1 MLEKE
6 LLINLTLEE
15 GYENYINFI
24 EAFKNIVE
32 DKEEIIGF
40 LRANLN
46 KDLLIK
52 ILNYNFNNTLA
63 SNKIIFNK
71 YREEIPNTLG
81 IDIEDLIKIP
91 NLEDIVNYTLDN
103 LEDFLK
109 EEEEELSLMLEPYSI
124 ESFTFNIISYYYKN
138 PFKEAINKT
147 IEYIRERIIDYSN
160 RIIELREDSNN
171 LYIEYKEKDLYSRK
185 ESREVYYREL
195 GKISHR
201 KKRLIDKIKRLE
213 DKLGELEYIEL

>member
-40 LRANLN
+40 LRDNLT
-46 KDLLIK
+46 KDLLIR
-52 ILNYNFNNTLA
+52 IFNYNLNNTLA
-63 SNKIIFNK
+63 FNKIIFNK
-71 YREEIPNTLG
+71 YREEIPSTLG

-109 EEEEELSLMLEPYSI
+109 EEREEVYLLLDSY
-124 ESFTFNIISYYYKN
+124 NINYFIYNTISYYYSS
-138 PFKEAINKT
+138 PYKEAINKT
-147 IEYIRERIIDYSN
+147 IENLRERLIDYSN
-160 RIIELREDSNN
+160 RVIELEEDSNN

-185 ESREVYYREL
+185 EFRENYYKEL
-195 GKISHR
+195 GRLNHR
-201 KKRLIDKIKRLE
+201 KKRLIDKIHRLE
-213 DKLGELEYIEL
+213 ERIKELEFIE

>member
-40 LRANLN
+40 LRDNLT
-46 KDLLIK
+46 KDLLIR
-52 ILNYNFNNTLA
+52 IFNYNLNNTLA
-63 SNKIIFNK
+63 FNKIIFNK
-71 YREEIPNTLG
+71 YREEIPSTLS

-109 EEEEELSLMLEPYSI
+109 EEEEELSIMLDSYNI
-124 ESFTFNIISYYYKN
+124 NLFIFNIISYYYKN

-147 IEYIRERIIDYSN
+147 IEYIRERLIDYSN
-160 RIIELREDSNN
+160 RVIELEEDSNN

-185 ESREVYYREL
+185 ESREGYYREL

-213 DKLGELEYIEL
+213 DRLGELEYIEL